1 MLLCESNPEGVDNLL
16 EILNDEHG
24 KHWILKCRKMLRL
37 LAAGTTLYKIP
48 NFQACHKIGMGHW
61 NRDEL
66 YPSVMKNLLLRAK
79 DAQSTLKCLS
89 WCIGYFNSLLFFIFS
104 LIVASL
110 K

>member
-61 NRDEL
+61 IEMNIIL
-66 YPSVMKNLLLRAK
+66 TVMKNLLLHAK

-89 WCIGYFNSLLFFIFS
+89 WCIGYFNSLLFYFFPS
-104 LIVASL
+104 L
-110 K
+110 